1 MLSRARG
8 GERQQSDVN
17 PLSIE
22 EPAQRKRLFYL
33 DWLRVLAVLGVFVAH
48 TGDIFDTL
56 YWHTRNGGQGMS
68 WNALATFGAE
78 WGMSL
83 VFLLAGAS
91 AWFALLS
98 RSGNQFIGER
108 FKRLLIPFLVAF
120 VLLSPFQAFLLSYF
134 IASGYSL
141 FHGTLLQFFP
151 YFFKHM
157 HIGSDLRFLTIYGY
171 HLWFL
176 AFLFLISMMALP
188 LLLYVKR
195 ERGMRFISWL
205 AVFCQ
210 RPAALFMFVLP
221 LALVRMSLWAFFPGY
236 QGWTDFY
243 SWFVLFVC
251 GFIMFSNN
259 RFEMA
264 IRKQGKIFLPVACM
278 CMLTLL
284 ASNVFG
290 ILNDWEKASGYSP
303 VYLCYQL
310 LLSIASW
317 SMTVSALYLAMRFL
331 NFHNKVLQYANEAVL
346 PFYVIH
352 QPVILIIAFYV
363 LAWDMP
369 TRVKYVFVSMAAL
382 IATLVVYELL
392 IRRFKPLRWLFGMK
406 TSQRHIPVHTGQSGA
421 SAK

>member
-1 MLSRARG
+1 MLSQAHD
-8 GERQQSDVN
+8 EKQQSDVQ
-17 PLSIE
+17 PLSIA
-22 EPAQRKRLFYL
+22 EPVQRKRLYYL

-56 YWHTRNGGQGMS
+56 YWHTRNGRRGIS

-78 WGMSL
+78 WDMSL

-108 FKRLLIPFLVAF
+108 FKRLLIPFIVAF
-120 VLLSPFQAFLLSYF
+120 ILLSPFQAYVLAYF

-141 FHGTLLQFFP
+141 FHGTLFQFFP
-151 YFFKHM
+151 YFFRHM

-188 LLLYVKR
+188 LLLYLKQA
-195 ERGMRFISWL
+195 RGMRFISWL
-205 AVFCQ
+205 TTFCNK
-210 RPAALFMFVLP
+210 PAGLFVFVLP
-221 LALVRMSLWAFFPGY
+221 IALIRIMLWTFFPGY

-251 GFIMFSNN
+251 GFIIFSNDM
-259 RFEMA
+259 FQAA
-264 IRKQGKIFLPVACM
+264 IRKQGKIFLPVAFVCT
-278 CMLTLL
+278 LTLI
-284 ASNVFG
+284 ASNFVG
-290 ILNDWEKASGYSP
+290 VLSYWERAPGYSA
-303 VYLCYQL
+303 VYVVYQF

-317 SMTVSALYLAMRFL
+317 SMTVSALYLAMRIL
-331 NFHNKVLQYANEAVL
+331 NFSNKVLHYANVAVL

-352 QPVILIIAFYV
+352 QPVILIIALYV
-363 LAWDMP
+363 LAWNIP
-369 TRVKYVFVSMAAL
+369 TGIKYVFVSMAAL
-382 IATLVVYELL
+382 IATLVLYELL

-406 TSQRHIPVHTGQSGA
+406 SSQPHPPVQTLQS
-421 SAK
+421 

>member
-1 MLSRARG
+1 MVSQTHD
-8 GERQQSDVN
+8 GEKQQNDVS
-17 PLSIE
+17 PLSSA
-22 EPAQRKRLFYL
+22 EPVPRKRLFYL

-56 YWHTRNGGQGMS
+56 YWHTRNGGQGIS

-108 FKRLLIPFLVAF
+108 FKRLLIPFIVAF
-120 VLLSPFQAFLLSYF
+120 VLLSPFQAYILSYF

-141 FHGTLLQFFP
+141 FHSTLVQFFP
-151 YFFKHM
+151 YFFEHI

-176 AFLFLISMMALP
+176 AFLFIISMIALP
-188 LLLYVKR
+188 LLLYLKQ
-195 ERGMRFISWL
+195 ERGRRFISWL
-205 AVFCQ
+205 STFCNK
-210 RPAALFMFVLP
+210 PAGLFVFVLP
-221 LALVRMSLWAFFPGY
+221 IALIRMMLWTFFPGY

-251 GFIMFSNN
+251 GFIIFSNDM
-259 RFEMA
+259 FQAA
-264 IRKQGKIFLPVACM
+264 IRKQGKIFLPVAFV
-278 CMLTLL
+278 CMLTLI
-284 ASNVFG
+284 ASNFVG
-290 ILNDWEKASGYSP
+290 VLNDWEKAPGYSA
-303 VYLCYQL
+303 VYLFYQF

-331 NFHNKVLQYANEAVL
+331 NFRGKVLHYANEAVL

-363 LAWDMP
+363 LAWNIP
-369 TRVKYVFVSMAAL
+369 TGVKYLFVSTAAL
-382 IATLVVYELL
+382 IATLALYELV
-392 IRRFKPLRWLFGMK
+392 IRRIKLLRWLFGMK
-406 TSQRHIPVHTGQSGA
+406 PPNALPPDLSGDQFR
-421 SAK
+421 

>member
-1 MLSRARG
+1 MLSRTHD
-8 GERQQSDVN
+8 GEIQQSDVQTQ
-17 PLSIE
+17 SIAE
-22 EPAQRKRLFYL
+22 SVQRKRLYYL
-33 DWLRVLAVLGVFVAH
+33 DWLRVVAVLGVFVAH

-56 YWHTRNGGQGMS
+56 YWHTRQGGQGIS

-108 FKRLLIPFLVAF
+108 FKRLLIPFIAAF
-120 VLLSPFQAFLLSYF
+120 ILLSPFQAYIMAYF

-141 FHGTLLQFFP
+141 FHGTFLQFFP
-151 YFFKHM
+151 YFFEHM
-157 HIGSDLRFLTIYGY
+157 QIGGDLRWMTIYGY

-176 AFLFLISMMALP
+176 AYLFLISMIALP
-188 LLLYVKR
+188 LLLYVKQ
-195 ERGMRFISWL
+195 EQGMQFISWL
-205 AVFCQ
+205 AAFCN
-210 RPAALFMFVLP
+210 RPAGLFVFVLP
-221 LALVRMSLWAFFPGY
+221 IALIRMMLWGFFPGY

-251 GFIMFSNN
+251 GFIIFSNDM
-259 RFEMA
+259 FQPA
-264 IRKQGKIFLPVACM
+264 IRKQWKIFLPVAFVC
-278 CMLTLL
+278 LVTLIAL
-284 ASNVFG
+284 NVVG
-290 ILNDWEKASGYSP
+290 ILNEWEKAPGFSA
-303 VYLCYQL
+303 VYLFYQL

-331 NFHNKVLQYANEAVL
+331 NFSNRVLQYANQAIL

-363 LAWDMP
+363 LAWNIP
-369 TRVKYVFVSMAAL
+369 TGVKYLFVSMAAL
-382 IATLVVYELL
+382 IATLVLYELL
-392 IRRFKPLRWLFGMK
+392 IRRFKPIRWIFGMK
-406 TSQRHIPVHTGQSGA
+406 TSQSHLPVQTSQS
-421 SAK
+421 